1 MKLIFFKN
9 GIEKHKNPHS
19 CLNKKGAPLS
29 HLAALCLNMSVHLL
43 WRSQGVSML
52 AAVQLL
58 RTHNMCL
65 LTDTLSEPLPRSA
78 WSSVYKD
85 GESAQEKGEV
95 LHKTDSTSL
104 GTH

>member
-1 MKLIFFKN
+1 
-9 GIEKHKNPHS
+9 
-19 CLNKKGAPLS
+19 
-29 HLAALCLNMSVHLL
+29 
-43 WRSQGVSML
+43 ML